1 MTALALSKEDFDR
14 LRNVSPAFDQA
25 CRNLTR
31 ERLEQLEQLVTT
43 RHEQAMQW
51 AQEVSRALKTG
62 SQIPPPRLSSFDEP
76 RKNMKG
82 PPLAI
87 WLGILIDG
95 IPESFVIGSGLLV
108 LMQTRVELIDTLRFI
123 EVIPF
128 TLIAGLFLSNFSE
141 ALASSANMKLQGWS
155 R

>member
-1 MTALALSKEDFDR
+1 MGPGGLARPQNRKPNSSPTAVQLRRAKE
-14 LRNVSPAFDQA
+14 
-25 CRNLTR
+25 
-31 ERLEQLEQLVTT
+31 E
-43 RHEQAMQW
+43 HEGA
-51 AQEVSRALKTG
+51 
-62 SQIPPPRLSSFDEP
+62 
-76 RKNMKG
+76 
-82 PPLAI
+82 PLAI